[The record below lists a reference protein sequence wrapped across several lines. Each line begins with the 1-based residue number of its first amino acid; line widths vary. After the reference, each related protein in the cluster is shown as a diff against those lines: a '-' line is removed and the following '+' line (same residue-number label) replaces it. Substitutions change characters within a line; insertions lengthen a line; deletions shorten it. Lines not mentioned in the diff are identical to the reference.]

1 MPFNPGHVKD
11 RAAASCIGEPKEAQP
26 QAEIRPR
33 RPSLRVGAALAE
45 RRAAELRRLQRQRY
59 AARIWRL
66 GDRVQFELV
75 EKFIKHFGIDE
86 EAARQ
91 ILDRFA
97 GLDIEA
103 LRALGAD
110 RLPPAPIRQVQR

>member
-1 MPFNPGHVKD
+1 MSVNFRCTSRPNPP
-11 RAAASCIGEPKEAQP
+11 RAAPAHLS
-26 QAEIRPR
+26 R
-33 RPSLRVGAALAE
+33 SLAE
-45 RRAAELRRLQRQRY
+45 RQSAELRRLQRQRY
-59 AARIWRL
+59 AQRIWRL

-110 RLPPAPIRQVQR
+110 RLPSSVIRQVQER

>member
-1 MPFNPGHVKD
+1 MKIHKHVVNEGV
-11 RAAASCIGEPKEAQP
+11 RQ
-26 QAEIRPR
+26 
-33 RPSLRVGAALAE
+33 GAAPRLSLKA
-45 RRAAELRRLQRQRY
+45 RRSAELRRLQRQRY
-59 AARIWRL
+59 AERIWRL

-75 EKFIKHFGIDE
+75 EKFIEHFGLDE

-97 GLDIEA
+97 GLDIEV

-110 RLPPAPIRQVQR
+110 RLSPAPIRSVGEAQQ